1 MDEHDAQSEKGTPGR
16 SSRCSVPFMACR
28 YVIMTSHTHFGIQP
42 CSVMLVRDHS
52 AMIPCI
58 GAKYPGS
65 RDAVDDVIRHVRDK
79 GQSARIGVGVLIGL
93 AILFTFG
100 GVYGVLNGVS
110 AEVGGVTLL
119 VCAFGA
125 FLIALCM
132 HVRAS
137 TRLPA
142 IHTALNDPNMIGVS
156 TDMLGLPVVYKPD
169 GPSTADE
176 SDEDDHFNL
185 ANILWRTDRPAAH
198 ARVFAYI
205 PEEDWTAMTDMPVPK
220 KLKHGPERLTMITID
235 VECFRSS
242 MTVIDI
248 HPVPVD
254 AVISEYKRH
263 GEHHVPKSMLV
274 GRGNGCDD
282 MVVGVGLP

>member
-1 MDEHDAQSEKGTPGR
+1 
-16 SSRCSVPFMACR
+16 
-28 YVIMTSHTHFGIQP
+28 
-42 CSVMLVRDHS
+42 
-52 AMIPCI
+52 MIPCI

-65 RDAVDDVIRHVRDK
+65 RDAVDDVIRHVCDR

-93 AILFTFG
+93 AILFTIG
-100 GVYGVLNGVS
+100 GLYGVLNGVS
-110 AEVGGVTLL
+110 AAVGGVTLL

-125 FLIALCM
+125 FLIALCV

-142 IHTALNDPNMIGVS
+142 VRMALDKPNMIGVS
-156 TDMLGLPVVYKPD
+156 TNTLGVPVVYKPD

-185 ANILWRTDRPAAH
+185 ANILWRADRPVAH
-198 ARVFAYI
+198 ARLFAYI
-205 PEEDWTAMTDMPVPK
+205 PEGDWTAMTGMSVPK
-220 KLKHGPERLTMITID
+220 KPKRGPERLTMIAID

-242 MTVIDI
+242 MTVIDV

-254 AVISEYKRH
+254 AVINEYKHH

-274 GRGNGCDD
+274 GRGSGCDD